1 MLVFEPN
8 TWARK
13 KNWYCYRQWQQ
24 IGSWPGK
31 LQSYAIVDHI
41 YFDVKDDTFYIFSLI
56 FSIDCIG
63 QNVTCSI
70 LSWTSVIT
78 HCQSAYFGTSW
89 NLPTSSL
96 ENTFRSRSEIQFIA
110 TYYKSSYRIQTTY
123 VNHVFSRQQDS
134 VVVNDDSSRRPRHR
148 TIGPNCKIAPKI
160 RFLKNREIDWAYL
173 WVQQFDE
180 FWKSTAEREMLNDA
194 L

>member
-1 MLVFEPN
+1 MIDL
-8 TWARK
+8 
-13 KNWYCYRQWQQ
+13 
-24 IGSWPGK
+24 
-31 LQSYAIVDHI
+31 
-41 YFDVKDDTFYIFSLI
+41 KDDTLHIFSLI

-78 HCQSAYFGTSW
+78 HCQPAYFGTSW

-123 VNHVFSRQQDS
+123 VNHAFSRQQDS
-134 VVVNDDSSRRPRHR
+134 AVVNDDSSRRPRHR
-148 TIGPNCKIAPKI
+148 RIGPNSKIPPKI
-160 RFLKNREIDWAYL
+160 RFLKIVKLTGHTYGCNSLMNFEKI
-173 WVQQFDE
+173 
-180 FWKSTAEREMLNDA
+180 KSEHSSETEMMNVA
-194 L
+194 LKKS